1 MACPALNPNIDN
13 TSNGDD
19 NEHDD
24 ESVSSVLPNTT
35 TATGGNDHHEEVAE
49 PLNYTKYLGL
59 NPLLSAL
66 RCLSHT
72 NRSDI
77 TSPPVHDEHFFI
89 LFHQG
94 NLKQSF
100 IINR

>member
-1 MACPALNPNIDN
+1 MACPSLPSNIDN
-13 TSNGDD
+13 TNNGD
-19 NEHDD
+19 
-24 ESVSSVLPNTT
+24 
-35 TATGGNDHHEEVAE
+35 GNDHHEEVAE

-59 NPLLSAL
+59 NSLLSAL

-72 NRSDI
+72 DRSNI
-77 TSPPVHDEHFFI
+77 ESPPVHDEHFFI